1 MPGFTYG
8 GPNGATYGG
17 DTGSAYGTPLPRQVE
32 NLTAQAGADS
42 DTEIDLSWDAAGSAT
57 EYAIYRAE
65 ASGTVVGDYTE
76 IDTTTSTTYTD
87 TGLENGERFYYRV
100 AGRNDVGEGDLSNE
114 ADQTTTLPAAEI
126 TATDASVQREITLTL
141 NPQDNSPDGSIEIY
155 RSTDG
160 TLGSA
165 VATGLA
171 PDTTSYTGTGLL
183 DGEEY
188 FYTARRITDHAQ
200 TDGAQVADTTILPD
214 EDQPV
219 LGNGVLDEVA
229 VDRETA
235 VTNNGDVRYQLRR
248 SEDAPDWDTAA
259 SFQQFIGAFDTLTF
273 EYVGLLDGEEYDVR
287 GRTET
292 ADATGTF
299 TDPVSIVTKFPA
311 ITDLAA
317 SLDDA
322 TGDVT
327 LTWTDNADNED
338 GIEVQ
343 RRELSTDSGTPS
355 AYEVVATLA
364 PNTETYT
371 DNVDAGEYEYR
382 LRAFTPYTESFSETT
397 VTVTRSTQ
405 ITAQDGWQVV
415 APDLIDPDTNV
426 SPRIERAAYDVDPVV
441 DTANPFGDYGVFKA
455 DDRGGQIFD
464 LYGRGERIDFYA
476 PQETTPRLSG
486 YVVERRE
493 NEQAGADAL
502 EVEAYSFDQFLRR
515 NTVTNDQRG
524 NTISQ
529 ALADIIQ
536 TDTPVSYVAGNVDV
550 GDDQELTRSYQGE
563 AVENVLRDF
572 AFKSNNEEFGVNDAL
587 EFFFRPRETRH
598 IDRGIDNTEWF
609 RYDIPELGKE
619 AINEVE
625 VWFDDGE
632 ESVIVDDGTDKLDL
646 QDNLGLPSPGT
657 QRAELN
663 RPLVTDIAD
672 AEDIGR
678 KYLKFRNST
687 LSGTVTTF
695 GLYDAEPGDTI
706 DITIASRGID
716 SEFVIAGVEYRWGV
730 DETILTIIERRGD
743 VDDILTDLN
752 DSVQRVE
759 MEGANRD
766 APSNRITTTNAT
778 ALVDVSVDADGNTPD
793 AVRFVNDGRRAVR
806 DTWTGDA
813 APDITTLVVGD
824 DGTGLSRSN
833 DTLRNQTASASV
845 TQALPDA
852 TSVSFTASVT
862 QTGVQELGLETA
874 DGRLITRVVFASPVD
889 LNGTVTVTLNV
900 SNDAS
905 VSRGVL
911 TTDGQT
917 ATRDVLADNSPAL
930 PDAYAYGDNGSAVSE
945 SDSALGNE
953 IVEVSLEEVLVQDAN
968 LTSEWENTVASGAP
982 IVIANDELG
991 SAQTAVFLEAEDRD
1005 SDASYGNVTDGDF
1018 SGGSG
1023 IEAATTGTDTATFEF
1038 TWPDFDLPAER
1049 VGVAYRLEQLDRQDF
1064 PDPTNITLN
1073 GTLIDEVASTLSFLD
1088 WYDNGA
1094 FAGTDDYGVNG
1105 GSDFQAGETQTLQLE
1120 SEGDAADLRFDCF
1133 AIYDKDNTTD
1143 PSNWDNTVDS
1153 NNALANPKLF
1163 PPVVDVSFETAGTRR
1178 NITEARFE
1186 SVWNDTSNNQYIE
1199 LANDGS
1205 TFTRL
1210 SNTANG
1216 SVTFASPDSGVDTN
1230 IGLSNYTVDSTT
1242 TPSQGDAGQAIQDWD
1257 LFANPDAVLTDD
1269 IGETIAR
1276 AIVRPDTITRETL
1289 REAGLKHA
1297 ATDTLLT
1304 RHELAEFTVD
1314 AGQRIASAET
1324 TQFTG
1329 DN

>member
-1 MPGFTYG
+1 MPGFTHSG
-8 GPNGATYGG
+8 ENSATYGG
-17 DTGSAYGTPLPRQVE
+17 DAGSAYGTPLPRQVE
-32 NLTAQAGADS
+32 NLTAQAGTNS
-42 DTEIDLSWDAAGSAT
+42 DTEVDLSWDAAGSAT

-65 ASGTVVGDYTE
+65 SSGTVVSDYTE
-76 IDTTTSTTYTD
+76 IDTTVNTTYSA
-87 TGLENGERFYYRV
+87 TGLENGERYFYRV

-114 ADQTTTLPAAEI
+114 ADQTTTLPATEI
-126 TATDASVQREITLTL
+126 TDTDASVQREITLTL
-141 NPQDNSPDGSIEIY
+141 NPQDNSSDGGIEIY

-171 PDTTSYTGTGLL
+171 PGTTSYTDTGLL

-188 FYTARRITDHAQ
+188 FYTARRVTDHAQ
-200 TDGAQVADTTILPD
+200 TDSAQVADTTILPD

-219 LGNGVLDEVA
+219 LGNGVLDEVG

-235 VTNNGDVRYQLRR
+235 VTNNADVRYQIRR
-248 SEDAPDWDTAA
+248 SEDAPDWETAA

-273 EYVGLLDGEEYDVR
+273 EFVGLLDGEEYEVR

-292 ADATGTF
+292 ADATGAF

-317 SLDDA
+317 SLNDS

-371 DNVDAGEYEYR
+371 DNVDVGEYEYR

-415 APDLIDPDTNV
+415 APDLIDPETNV

-441 DTANPFGDYGVFKA
+441 DTANPFGDFGVFKA

-464 LYGRGERIDFYA
+464 LYGRGERVDFYA

-502 EVEAYSFDQFLRR
+502 EVEVYSFDQFLRR

-524 NTISQ
+524 NSITQ

-536 TDTPVSYVAGNVDV
+536 TDTPVTYEPTNVDV
-550 GDDQELTRSYQGE
+550 GDDQTLTRTYQGE
-563 AVENVLRDF
+563 AVENALRDF
-572 AFKSNNEEFGVNDAL
+572 AFKSNNEEFGVNDDL
-587 EFFFRPRETRH
+587 EFFFRPRETEH
-598 IDRGIDNTEWF
+598 IDRGIDNTQWF

-706 DITIASRGID
+706 DITIDARGID

-793 AVRFVNDGRRAVR
+793 ATRFVNDGRRAVR
-806 DTWTGDA
+806 DGWRGA
-813 APDITTLVVGD
+813 GVPNVSTLVVGD

-845 TQALPDA
+845 TQTLPDA
-852 TSVSFTASVT
+852 TSVKFAASVT
-862 QTGVQELGLETA
+862 QTGVQEIGLETA

-889 LNGTVTVTLNV
+889 LDGTVTVTLDV

-905 VSRGVL
+905 VSRGVI

-917 ATRDVLADNSPAL
+917 AVRDVLADNAPAL
-930 PDAYAYGDNGSAVSE
+930 PDAYAYGDDGSAVSE
-945 SDSALGNE
+945 SDTTLGNE
-953 IVEVSLEEVLVQDAN
+953 IEEVSLEEVLIQDAD
-968 LTSEWENTVASGAP
+968 LTGEWENVVQPLDETDPVSITNDQTQLEQSAFVFEAETPDAESGRSTNSNPDASDGEELAILISEGNFVEYDFTLAYDLP
-982 IVIANDELG
+982 ADQVIAYLRARRAGAEVSLPTFNVLIDDQLIDEISG
-991 SAQTAVFLEAEDRD
+991 P
-1005 SDASYGNVTDGDF
+1005 GNVDYAWESVSGVNNTLSAGDHTLRIEVNF
-1018 SGGSG
+1018 VPDTPDTIYFDVVAAADNRFNYTLDNDNGGSG
-1023 IEAATTGTDTATFEF
+1023 G
-1038 TWPDFDLPAER
+1038 
-1049 VGVAYRLEQLDRQDF
+1049 YLDGPELF
-1064 PDPTNITLN
+1064 PD
-1073 GTLIDEVASTLSFLD
+1073 
-1088 WYDNGA
+1088 
-1094 FAGTDDYGVNG
+1094 
-1105 GSDFQAGETQTLQLE
+1105 
-1120 SEGDAADLRFDCF
+1120 
-1133 AIYDKDNTTD
+1133 
-1143 PSNWDNTVDS
+1143 
-1153 NNALANPKLF
+1153 
-1163 PPVVDVSFETAGTRR
+1163 VVDVAFQNAGTRR
-1178 NITEARFE
+1178 NITEATFE
-1186 SVWNDTSNNQYIE
+1186 STWNDISNNQYIE

-1210 SNTANG
+1210 NNTADG
-1216 SVTFASPDSGVDTN
+1216 SVTFASPDDGIDTN
-1230 IGLSNYTVDSTT
+1230 IGLSRYGSRTT
-1242 TPSQGDAGQAIQDWD
+1242 ATPQTGYLGQAIQDWD

-1276 AIVRPDTITRETL
+1276 AIVRPDTITGETI
-1289 REAGLKHA
+1289 REAGLKSGS
-1297 ATDTLLT
+1297 TLLT
-1304 RHELAEFTVD
+1304 RHEIAEATVE